1 MCAALSVKQGCKI
14 THYLI
19 ERLEDG
25 SVSFKESDRAFHTL
39 RDLIVYYCVNRAG
52 KLMLMAAAV

>member
-1 MCAALSVKQGCKI
+1 VKQGCKI